1 MAGLS
6 NYQTYALALLTS
18 LTSLDTLLVAAETRA
33 AAQATYLKKQMYYN
47 MRARSC
53 RRAAGHLARLAAAG
67 LQVRPGCCVCG
78 ADGGGVGGSLIGVVG
93 MMQVVV
99 WVPSEGLLSEG
110 PAE

>member
-1 MAGLS
+1 MWGACPVAALS

-18 LTSLDTLLVAAETRA
+18 LTSLDTLLVAPETRA

-67 LQVRPGCCVCG
+67 LQVGG
-78 ADGGGVGGSLIGVVG
+78 DGGGLWWLCWWRGRLLVVT
-93 MMQVVV
+93 M
-99 WVPSEGLLSEG
+99 
-110 PAE
+110 